1 MDKYDRELFNILIE
15 VQKCSQNFSKTDK
28 IKINSWIKSLTIPTN
43 NISWKKNR
51 NLYSIK
57 LLDNILNKRLEKP
70 FTKYVEEGEKL
81 EKLDVILTKSQLSQK
96 INYINLNHSNEEI
109 QNFINSNFLIEN
121 PIIYDINNK
130 IKPNRIK
137 KSKSFNKVKINKNN
151 NNNNV
156 PCYYSPDINYEE
168 ILNNENNENSE
179 ENKKCD
185 NFENNEKYSENKS
198 DQLLQKEYFGFNQKL
213 KNEPGFYITT
223 TNTSV
228 KNVDVVEKYKL
239 QSTITF
245 LENESKI
252 KAKIIQ
258 QQNDDIGQL
267 KLRVAAL
274 EQKIKIAF
282 NNQK

>member
-1 MDKYDRELFNILIE
+1 MDKYDRELFNVLIE

-70 FTKYVEEGEKL
+70 FTKYVEEGKKL

-151 NNNNV
+151 NNNV

-179 ENKKCD
+179 ENKKCN

>member
-1 MDKYDRELFNILIE
+1 MDKYDRELFNVLIE

-151 NNNNV
+151 NNNV

-168 ILNNENNENSE
+168 MLNNENNENSE
-179 ENKKCD
+179 ENKKCN
-185 NFENNEKYSENKS
+185 NFENNEKYSGNKS

>member
-1 MDKYDRELFNILIE
+1 MDKYDRELFNVLIE

-185 NFENNEKYSENKS
+185 NFENNEKYSGNKS